1 MELFSTRKYILS
13 TAIVSVLLILFQ
25 FHYYK
30 IKVKKLN
37 VWTDCSTIPKCCLIN
52 LIKKKNSSY
61 FLKTYC
67 LIPLVKMAL
76 YKINITAG
84 PGSS

>member
-1 MELFSTRKYILS
+1 MKR
-13 TAIVSVLLILFQ
+13 
-25 FHYYK
+25 
-30 IKVKKLN
+30 LN
-37 VWTDCSTIPKCCLIN
+37 VWTDCLKIPKCCLIMY
-52 LIKKKNSSY
+52 SSY